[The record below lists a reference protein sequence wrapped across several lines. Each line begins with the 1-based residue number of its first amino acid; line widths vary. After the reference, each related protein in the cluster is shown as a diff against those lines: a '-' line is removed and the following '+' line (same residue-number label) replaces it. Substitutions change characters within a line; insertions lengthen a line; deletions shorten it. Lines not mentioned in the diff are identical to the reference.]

1 MSPFL
6 NWEQL
11 TLFCYITL
19 RMSGFVM
26 FSPIFGR
33 PGIPGIFKAGFV
45 LMLSLCVAA
54 ASPQGVPVPGTLVEF
69 VFRLLMELFLG
80 FTLSFIMN
88 LFFYIPQLAGEVI
101 DTQMGFTMGK
111 TYDAGLQTSLSVT
124 SQMINVMMFLIF
136 FAANGHHTLL
146 RILVTSGDVVTYGA
160 VSIGPNIANAM
171 LTIFLAC
178 TLLAVKLAL
187 PILAAEL
194 LGQVGMG
201 LLMKTIPQINVF
213 AINIELKVI
222 IGLVMV
228 MLMISPFSEF
238 LLVAENQML
247 GNMQTV
253 LKLAS

>member
-1 MSPFL
+1 
-6 NWEQL
+6 
-11 TLFCYITL
+11 
-19 RMSGFVM
+19 MSGFVM
-26 FSPIFGR
+26 FNPILGR

-45 LMLSLCVAA
+45 LMLSVCVAA
-54 ASPQGVPVPGTLVEF
+54 TSPQGAPVPGTLIEF

-88 LFFYIPQLAGEVI
+88 IFFYIPQLAGEVI

-124 SQMINVMMFLIF
+124 SQLINVMMVLIF

-146 RILVTSGDVVTYGA
+146 RILITSGDVVTYGA
-160 VSIGPNIANAM
+160 VSIGPEVANAM
-171 LTIFLAC
+171 LTIFVTC

-187 PILAAEL
+187 PILAAEM

-238 LLVAENQML
+238 LLMAENQML
-247 GNMQTV
+247 GNLQTV